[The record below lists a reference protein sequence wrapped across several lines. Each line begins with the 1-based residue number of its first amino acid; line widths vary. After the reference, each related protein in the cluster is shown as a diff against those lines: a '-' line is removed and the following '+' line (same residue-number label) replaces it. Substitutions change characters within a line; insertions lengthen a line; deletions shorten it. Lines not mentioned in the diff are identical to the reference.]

1 MIRKAIELFE
11 LSDTQAEALI
21 NSAGLS
27 LEFEGGDIIEAL
39 GYKGKLRDLCRKAMV
54 SERMLRR
61 YRHEIPAKQ
70 TIIALAVVLGKSAD
84 ETDSILRK
92 YGYCLSDSI
101 IGDVVVKWYLTIE
114 QNETNEELLIFSIN
128 ETLEKMG
135 VPLLMTRQ
143 I

>member
-1 MIRKAIELFE
+1 
-11 LSDTQAEALI
+11 
-21 NSAGLS
+21 
-27 LEFEGGDIIEAL
+27 
-39 GYKGKLRDLCRKAMV
+39 MV

-101 IGDVVVKWYLTIE
+101 IGDVVVKWYLTKE